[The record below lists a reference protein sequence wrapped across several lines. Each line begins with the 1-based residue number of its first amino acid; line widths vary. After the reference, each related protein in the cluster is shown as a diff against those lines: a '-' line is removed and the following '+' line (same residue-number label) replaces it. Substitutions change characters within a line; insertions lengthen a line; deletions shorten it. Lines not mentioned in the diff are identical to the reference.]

1 MWMTSRKVMLVCFV
15 AVVASLFAAQQP
27 SDLFVIDHVNIVNVQ
42 GGQTIRDGAI
52 VIEGGRIRDVGRRG
66 NIRVSPQQILD
77 ARGKWAIPGLIDAH
91 VHFGQ
96 SADIYTRPDIIDLRE
111 WRSYEA
117 EMTWI
122 RERMPVTLKRYLAS
136 GVTGVV
142 DMGGPMWTFDVRDQA
157 NQDPNAPR
165 VAVAGPLIS
174 THLDVVRNTNDPAKV
189 LASAP
194 QQARELVR
202 RQLARNPDL
211 TKILW
216 IYEPGDNLGQQ
227 IEFIRAAIDESK
239 AAGVRVAVH
248 ATELDLAKEA
258 LRLGADI
265 LVHSVED
272 RRVDREFIELAK
284 SRNVLYIPTLMVLDG
299 YREVLGG
306 EVVLTDIEQR
316 LGDPQ
321 VMATWA
327 ELFSKIPDNEVPGG
341 IPRPIGKLPRPIE
354 YENLQLVDTAG
365 IRIVGATD
373 AGNIGTLH
381 GPAIHRE
388 LELMAEAG
396 MRPIDILTSATRNAA
411 AVMGSESELG
421 TLERGKLAD
430 LLLLDADPLADIKN
444 TRKIF
449 KVMKA
454 GKFVDIDPATLR

>member
-1 MWMTSRKVMLVCFV
+1 MTKLTLVCFF

-66 NIRVSPQQILD
+66 NIRVPQQQILD

-91 VHFGQ
+91 IHLGQ
-96 SADIYTRPDIIDLRE
+96 SADIYTRPDIVDLRR

-122 RERMPVTLKRYLAS
+122 RERLPVTLKRYLAS
-136 GVTGVV
+136 GVTGLV
-142 DMGGPMWTFDVRDQA
+142 DMGGPMWTFDLRDQA

-174 THLDVVRNTNDPAKV
+174 THLDEVRSTDDPAKV

-202 RQLARNPDL
+202 RQLARKPDL

-216 IYEPGDNLGQQ
+216 IYQPGDNLGQQ

-239 AAGVRVAVH
+239 TAGVRVAVH

-306 EVVLTDIEQR
+306 EVVLTDVEQR

-341 IPRPIGKLPRPIE
+341 IPRPISKLPRPIE
-354 YENLQLVDTAG
+354 FENLQLLDTAG

-388 LELMAEAG
+388 FELMAEAG
-396 MRPIDILTSATRNAA
+396 MRPIDILISATKNAA
-411 AVMGSESELG
+411 AVMGRESELG

-449 KVMKA
+449 KVMKG
-454 GKFVDIDPATLR
+454 GKFVDIDPASLR

>member
-1 MWMTSRKVMLVCFV
+1 MKKTILVCFF
-15 AVVASLFAAQQP
+15 AVVASVFAAQQP
-27 SDLFVIDHVNIVNVQ
+27 TDLLVIDHVNIVNVQ

-66 NIRVSPQQILD
+66 NIRVPQQQIID

-96 SADIYTRPDIIDLRE
+96 SADIYTRPDIVDLRK
-111 WRSYEA
+111 WRPYED

-142 DMGGPMWTFDVRDQA
+142 DMGGPMWTFDLRDQA

-174 THLDVVRNTNDPAKV
+174 THLDDVRATSDPAKV
-189 LASAP
+189 LATAP

-202 RQLARNPDL
+202 RQLARKPDL

-216 IYEPGDNLGQQ
+216 IYESGDNLGQQ
-227 IEFIRAAIDESK
+227 IEFIRAAIDESHT
-239 AAGVRVAVH
+239 AGVRVAVH

-272 RRVDREFIELAK
+272 RRVDREFIELART
-284 SRNVLYIPTLMVLDG
+284 RNVLYIPTLMVLDG
-299 YREVLGG
+299 YREVLNAK
-306 EVVLTDIEQR
+306 VVLTDIEQR

-321 VMATWA
+321 VMATWG
-327 ELFSKIPDNEVPGG
+327 ELYTRIPDNEVPGG
-341 IPRPIGKLPRPIE
+341 IPTPVGKLPDRSSSKTFSCSIQRGSASSGRRMPETSVRCTVRHTPGVRTHGRSGYAPYRHSHICDKKRRCRHG
-354 YENLQLVDTAG
+354 QG
-365 IRIVGATD
+365 IRTGNPGAGQTCRPSSPGCRS
-373 AGNIGTLH
+373 AGRH
-381 GPAIHRE
+381 QEHA
-388 LELMAEAG
+388 
-396 MRPIDILTSATRNAA
+396 
-411 AVMGSESELG
+411 
-421 TLERGKLAD
+421 KD
-430 LLLLDADPLADIKN
+430 L
-444 TRKIF
+444 

-454 GKFVDIDPATLR
+454 GKFVDIDPASLK